1 MTKEAAMGGDPT
13 GGTDLGTSG
22 SQGTVELPT
31 DALEAIKDA
40 YNNLVD
46 AIEAAGLPGPP
57 HWG

>member
-1 MTKEAAMGGDPT
+1 MGGDPT
-13 GGTDLGTSG
+13 GGTSDLGTSG
-22 SQGTVELPT
+22 GSRAAIDLPT

-57 HWG
+57 KWG